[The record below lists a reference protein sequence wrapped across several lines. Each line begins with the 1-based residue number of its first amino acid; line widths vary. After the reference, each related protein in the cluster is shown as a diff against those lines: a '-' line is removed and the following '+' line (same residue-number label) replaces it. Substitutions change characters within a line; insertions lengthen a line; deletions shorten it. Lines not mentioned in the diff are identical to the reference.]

1 MKVSDW
7 KSVVTPE
14 MIEETKKKITD
25 EFIRRFYE
33 FIEDV
38 KKYINGE
45 LAQRDFGWKYGW
57 AFNSIEIA
65 EKHTKETLSN
75 IAFFQKN
82 VYCGK
87 WSFKWEKEGYNMKV
101 IWKLVESGFL
111 SHNEY
116 WNSNARASGQ
126 TDLYYISQATAKQIL
141 KEYKNRG

>member
-1 MKVSDW
+1 MGEVIKMKVSDW

-38 KKYINGE
+38 KRYISGE
-45 LAQRDFGWKYGW
+45 LAQRDFGWKCGW
-57 AFNSIEIA
+57 AFNSVDTA

-82 VYCGK
+82 
-87 WSFKWEKEGYNMKV
+87 
-101 IWKLVESGFL
+101 
-111 SHNEY
+111 
-116 WNSNARASGQ
+116 A
-126 TDLYYISQATAKQIL
+126 IL
-141 KEYKNRG
+141 W

>member
-1 MKVSDW
+1 MKVSDL

-38 KKYINGE
+38 EKYINGD
-45 LAQRDFGWKYGW
+45 LAQKDFGWKYGW
-57 AFNSIEIA
+57 TFNSIETDK
-65 EKHTKETLSN
+65 KHTKETLSN

-87 WSFKWEKEGYNMKV
+87 
-101 IWKLVESGFL
+101 
-111 SHNEY
+111 
-116 WNSNARASGQ
+116 
-126 TDLYYISQATAKQIL
+126 
-141 KEYKNRG
+141 